1 MKTKKFQ
8 KNIKKFS
15 KLLKKKFK
23 RLMVAKKLN
32 MGKILQKLGLNLRL
46 LTINIWSVFSE
57 DDKFYHQLFL
67 DVALYEL

>member
-1 MKTKKFQ
+1 M
-8 KNIKKFS
+8 
-15 KLLKKKFK
+15 LKKKFK